1 MIQGPVTL
9 PTPLAT
15 LVSKALQLCEL
26 TLLNNNV
33 FYPFAAVYENGDIGC
48 LFAEEMEQRS
58 TETQLIEQLQWRIID
73 ATTHSTSYS
82 ILVYAASVQTEKNR
96 PMDAI
101 AVNTSTPN
109 GDELLLLYPYY
120 RVGGKIVV
128 SPPINTSPE

>member
-15 LVSKALQLCEL
+15 LVSRALQLCEL
-26 TLLNNNV
+26 SLLNNTV
-33 FYPFAAVYENGDIGC
+33 FYPFAAVYDNGDIGC
-48 LFAEEMEQRS
+48 LFAEEMEQSS

-73 ATTHSTSYS
+73 ATTHSNSYS
-82 ILVYAASVQTEKNR
+82 ILVYAATVQTENSR
-96 PMDAI
+96 PMEAI
-101 AVNTSTPN
+101 AVNTASPE
-109 GDELLLLYPYY
+109 GEEHLLLYPYY